1 MIMRAALFLLFC
13 MVSGSLLAQ
22 QPSASAKLKEAF
34 LAILR
39 KQTAE
44 FMTQSA
50 GQTSQMTPEEKEH
63 QIESLLKQAS
73 DAYASIII
81 LPEAEANQLLT
92 TGPDDIAN
100 MKAMQLGIELWMKV
114 QRPMPA
120 LYKRMQDEVAAGQIK
135 GGLELEL
142 TRRISEFH
150 LKQLEGEEKRSV
162 PGSVP

>member
-1 MIMRAALFLLFC
+1 MIMRASLLLLFC

-22 QPSASAKLKEAF
+22 QPSTSAKLKEAF

-39 KQTAE
+39 KRTAE

-50 GQTSQMTPEEKEH
+50 GQTSQMTPEEKER

-81 LPEAEANQLLT
+81 LPETEANQLLA

-100 MKAMQLGIELWMKV
+100 MKAMQQDIEVWKKV

-150 LKQLEGEEKRSV
+150 LKQLGLLN
-162 PGSVP
+162 P